1 MEAGGPKASTA
12 TTVST
17 KEQRRAEWAR
27 RSKHFFI
34 LSDAGKPI
42 FSRWGD
48 EQELATFMGVLQVGH
63 GISKLVRLDPIALF
77 APPTLPSRALTSL
90 TPRRPS

>member
-1 MEAGGPKASTA
+1 MQ
-12 TTVST
+12 VST

-27 RSKHFFI
+27 RGKHFFI

-48 EQELATFMGVLQVGH
+48 EQELATFMGVLQV
-63 GISKLVRLDPIALF
+63 RC
-77 APPTLPSRALTSL
+77 APARSYPCAHCAAVLCSPL
-90 TPRRPS
+90 